1 MRRPH
6 LQHQAD
12 DKKRDAAKSRQRQKH
27 KATVPVTPQGARLQ
41 PQHHQLSC
49 KRRDRQGNCDVLWLN
64 QGVAAWCW
72 RLTLALSGRPMRS
85 QARGRRKIT
94 GAPDARRSEQF
105 YRPLERVVSRHLL
118 ATCER
123 LTRIDSFQHHT
134 KTPWP
139 GRSVHY
145 RPCSQG

>member
-12 DKKRDAAKSRQRQKH
+12 DKKRDAAKSRHRQKH

-72 RLTLALSGRPMRS
+72 RLTLALSGRAQAAEARRERTICCR
-85 QARGRRKIT
+85 ARGAKAT
-94 GAPDARRSEQF
+94 TASRS
-105 YRPLERVVSRHLL
+105 LERVVRPPGCSHWDESPSQW
-118 ATCER
+118 TQNISQVYR
-123 LTRIDSFQHHT
+123 LTAAA
-134 KTPWP
+134 
-139 GRSVHY
+139 
-145 RPCSQG
+145 